1 MPVELQMT
9 GTFSDDSFIADITVN
24 NNARDHRLQLRIRTP
39 FDFTQYCRESQFNH
53 IITDVARMVEPDT
66 WRDKTEPL
74 RRNFGHISITSNGRD
89 FAFMPQGL
97 FEHTTDGKS
106 FDLTLFRAV
115 GNLGQSGAGPHIDA
129 PEAQIQ
135 GEIKL
140 SVAFSLKG
148 YGANSNNLWKMANRL
163 LNPVCGV
170 VLHPDVE
177 SRIYSENY
185 VNLESDKLLVSA
197 FTFDKSLNKNIVR
210 IFNPANGNA
219 SGSLSGLNIPDSLTK
234 LEYKYGTISE
244 TSEKVPANNITLKAG
259 EIATFCC

>member
-1 MPVELQMT
+1 MPL
-9 GTFSDDSFIADITVN
+9 
-24 NNARDHRLQLRIRTP
+24 
-39 FDFTQYCRESQFNH
+39 
-53 IITDVARMVEPDT
+53 
-66 WRDKTEPL
+66 
-74 RRNFGHISITSNGRD
+74 
-89 FAFMPQGL
+89 GL
-97 FEHTTDGKS
+97 HEHTTDGKS
-106 FDLTLFRAV
+106 FDLTLIRAV

-148 YGANSNNLWKMANRL
+148 YGANSNNLWKKANRL

-197 FTFDKSLNKNIVR
+197 FTFDKSLNKNIIR
-210 IFNPANGNA
+210 IFNPANTEA
-219 SGSLSGLNIPDSLTK
+219 SGRLSGLNVPQTLTR
-234 LEYKYGTISE
+234 LEYKYGSVSE
-244 TSEKVPANNITLKAG
+244 TSGKISADNITLKAG